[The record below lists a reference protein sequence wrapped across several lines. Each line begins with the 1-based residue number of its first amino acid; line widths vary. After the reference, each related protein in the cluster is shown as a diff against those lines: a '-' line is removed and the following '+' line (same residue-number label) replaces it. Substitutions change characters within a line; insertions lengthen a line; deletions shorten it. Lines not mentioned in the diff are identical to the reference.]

1 MPYYMQ
7 PVTTFIMVKNVVVS
21 VISIANFHKTTSST
35 YIFINITEIP
45 YQNVEV
51 IFIMIT
57 RPC

>member
-7 PVTTFIMVKNVVVS
+7 PVTTFIMVENVVVS
-21 VISIANFHKTTSST
+21 VISIANFHKKTSST

-45 YQNVEV
+45 YQNVEA